1 MFRQGPRMV
10 DPPKFD
16 PPKMD
21 PSQRDGAK
29 TPVPPPT
36 PEEIVRDYAPRVY
49 HLVRRLLGNEADA
62 EDVTQEALLQAIR
75 KLHTFRGDSSFAT
88 WLHKLAVNSALAHR
102 RKQATRDEHRVPD
115 IGDELFHGNGHHA
128 TPIRPWSV
136 TPEETALSRESQ
148 QQIETAIAGLP
159 EGYREV
165 YVLADVEG
173 MSNAEIGDILELGV
187 PAVKSRLHRAR
198 LMMRN
203 ALAPYFEEV
212 A

>member
-1 MFRQGPRMV
+1 MLRQGTRMD
-10 DPPKFD
+10 DPLKIEPKL
-16 PPKMD
+16 
-21 PSQRDGAK
+21 SI
-29 TPVPPPT
+29 PPPT

-75 KLHTFRGDSSFAT
+75 KLHTFRGESSFST
-88 WLHKLAVNSALAHR
+88 WLHKLGVNAALAHR
-102 RKQATRDEHRVPD
+102 RKQASRDEHRVPD

-128 TPIRPWSV
+128 APIRRWSV

-148 QQIETAIAGLP
+148 DQIEAAIARLP

>member
-1 MFRQGPRMV
+1 MV
-10 DPPKFD
+10 DPKLD
-16 PPKMD
+16 PPRAASQP
-21 PSQRDGAK
+21 PS
-29 TPVPPPT
+29 
-36 PEEIVRDYAPRVY
+36 PEEIVRDYAARVY

-75 KLHTFRGDSSFAT
+75 KLHTFRGESSFST
-88 WLHKLAVNSALAHR
+88 WLHKLAVNAALAHR
-102 RKQATRDEHRVPD
+102 RKQASRDVHRVPD
-115 IGDELFHGNGHHA
+115 LGGELFHGNGHHA

-136 TPEETALSRESQ
+136 TPEETVLNRESQ
-148 QQIETAIAGLP
+148 QQIETAIARLP

-173 MSNAEIGDILELGV
+173 LANAEIGEILELGV

>member
-1 MFRQGPRMV
+1 MLRQGPRMV
-10 DPPKFD
+10 DPPKT
-16 PPKMD
+16 
-21 PSQRDGAK
+21 A
-29 TPVPPPT
+29 VPPPS

-49 HLVRRLLGNEADA
+49 HLVRRLLANDADA
-62 EDVTQEALLQAIR
+62 EDVTQESLLQAIR
-75 KLHTFRGDSSFAT
+75 KLHTFRGESSFAT
-88 WLHKLAVNSALAHR
+88 WLHKLAVNVALAHR
-102 RKQATRDEHRVPD
+102 RKQATREVHRVPD

-136 TPEETALSRESQ
+136 SPEETALSRESQ
-148 QQIETAIAGLP
+148 QQIERAISTLP
-159 EGYREV
+159 EGYRDV
-165 YVLADVEG
+165 YVLSDVEG
-173 MSNAEIGDILELGV
+173 LPNAEIGDILELGV